1 MNQEIIAKRKLPL
14 DVLRPSPTDFKIILQ
29 NCPVELLMVQENM
42 GDFYL
47 FIWKN
52 SWNNYEDFK
61 KLSIK

>member
-47 FIWKN
+47 FIYMK
-52 SWNNYEDFK
+52 
-61 KLSIK
+61 